1 MHLQL
6 IYIFV
11 KDNNLESRNFMC
23 SVLINK
29 IQINN
34 YIFSRISNNTSK
46 YAIKTL
52 ESIDKYFL
60 TERSLFS

>member
-46 YAIKTL
+46 YAIKT
-52 ESIDKYFL
+52 
-60 TERSLFS
+60 